1 MDLNGLTGVVGLVA
15 LVIVVVD
22 FLRNLTSG
30 KARLNA
36 IVTQLCAW
44 VGGLVA
50 VFLYGE
56 SQLGDTIKVG
66 EQTLDHTDTATK
78 VIIGLMIAS
87 IASTVVNVKKALDSS
102 DSAVVPPLLPPKP
115 PEG

>member
-1 MDLNGLTGVVGLVA
+1 MDLTGLTGVVGLVA
-15 LVIVVVD
+15 LVLVFVD
-22 FLRNLTSG
+22 FLRQVTSLPG
-30 KARLNA
+30 SKNA
-36 IVTQLCAW
+36 VVTQIVAW
-44 VGGLVA
+44 VAGLVA

-66 EQTLDHTDTATK
+66 EQTLDKTDTATK